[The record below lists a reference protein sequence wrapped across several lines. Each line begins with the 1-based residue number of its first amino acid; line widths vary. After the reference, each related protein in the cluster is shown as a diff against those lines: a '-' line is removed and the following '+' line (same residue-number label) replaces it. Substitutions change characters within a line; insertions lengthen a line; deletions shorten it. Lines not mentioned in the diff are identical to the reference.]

1 MRSGEGCLKGF
12 DMSMYILRKI
22 GFKNGIPFFISAI
35 LPAFLILLV
44 SLLLVFSLSFITSM
58 VSAMEDVMANL
69 GSGHVTVD
77 GLQDLDGPGFY
88 SVDKVVTSEA
98 LAFSGKA
105 SAALYVKGVD
115 FDSYFNPK
123 RLDVLN
129 FSSLGDLNVLNP
141 VYLSS
146 SLSKELGVDVGDRL
160 SILIYESSTN
170 RTRPL
175 LLTCAGVFSSGYNE
189 FDSVL
194 CYVDRNL
201 VEDGDKRT
209 EVLLGDES
217 SIDEVIG
224 DLTLSGYTARSYK
237 SVYSDLYSNVEF
249 SLTILYGIFF
259 ILALLAAVFSSNIAF
274 DYVSRDRKDIAN
286 LMVLG
291 LGKKDVARIYLVITL
306 SFVFVALLVGL
317 IFGIALSFLIPGM
330 MEALGRLDF
339 AALDAYMTSF
349 DVSIPLGKILLM
361 LGGLFFS
368 SCLSLL
374 ISLRKT
380 ISLDIHEIIAGA

>member
-12 DMSMYILRKI
+12 DMSIYVLRKI
-22 GFKNGIPFFISAI
+22 GFKNGISFFISAI

-44 SLLLVFSLSFITSM
+44 SMLLVFSLSFITSM
-58 VSAMEDVMANL
+58 ASAMEDVMVNL
-69 GSGHVTVD
+69 GSGHIVVD
-77 GLQDLDGPGFY
+77 GWKDLDESLFY
-88 SVDKVVTSEA
+88 SVDKVSSSEA

-115 FDSYFNPK
+115 LDSYFNQR
-123 RLDVLN
+123 RLDALN
-129 FSSLGDLNVLNP
+129 FSSRSHEDVLNP

-146 SLSKELGVDVGDRL
+146 SLSKELGVDEGDRF
-160 SILIYESSTN
+160 SVLIYESSIG

-189 FDSVL
+189 FDSAL
-194 CYVDRNL
+194 CYVDSSL
-201 VEDGDKRT
+201 MKDGEQKT
-209 EVLLGDES
+209 EILLYDDSALDEIIDGLAS
-217 SIDEVIG
+217 SGCTV
-224 DLTLSGYTARSYK
+224 RSYK
-237 SVYSDLYSNVEF
+237 SVYSALYSNVEF
-249 SLTILYGIFF
+249 SLNILYGIFL

-291 LGKKDVARIYLVITL
+291 LSKNDVARIYLVITL
-306 SFVFVALLVGL
+306 SFVFVALFIGFIL
-317 IFGIALSFLIPGM
+317 GIVSSLFIPSM
-330 MEALGRLDF
+330 MEALNRLDF

-349 DVSIPLGKILLM
+349 DISIPFGKILLM

-368 SCLSLL
+368 SFISLL